1 VSFIGISSDRP
12 PPTHTQINAYA
23 SPPKGRAV
31 CGNPASTDL
40 CRGIEENSE
49 RKYDKVFLEVF
60 YSIIYG
66 DPTY

>member
-1 VSFIGISSDRP
+1 
-12 PPTHTQINAYA
+12 
-23 SPPKGRAV
+23 V

-40 CRGIEENSE
+40 CRVIEENSE

-66 DPTY
+66 DPAFLLSPPCKGQASS